1 MPTIEAALNSVFGQ
15 LSNEN
20 YAESLAFYH
29 FWCGTGGAYLEIPSD
44 QIFDAIWNHRGA
56 TSSISPTLGKIFHA
70 SADLIVRFAKDAES
84 DHILAPYSSG
94 LQGRLCARTLREFS
108 SENLMI
114 AWYTLRDATG
124 FYADVNLLAHWVN
137 LGFVEE
143 AAIRNH
149 ILQSLI
155 SHPKRYCHQVWALII
170 LFKIAGATF
179 EAYVEP
185 SVVDR
190 CFEHLKA
197 HSAAYSP
204 DYDRHGSA
212 FAEKRRAIQVRVPCV
227 SNGGRRTKVNFRGLF
242 KSWSRYG
249 SVAGKVSLPHLCSR
263 LGSLHS
269 PVQTRETLLQLPLPH
284 PSDFLTEF
292 PNLRSPRPLR
302 WNRPPSQ
309 SQLQFPNFPSLPS
322 SSRRQSASPLSLTS
336 QSRMVP
342 MMNLPSTPRSLVLWR
357 TTIPSTALQ

>member
-1 MPTIEAALNSVFGQ
+1 MQTIKAALNSVFSQ

-20 YAESLAFYH
+20 YAESLAFYR
-29 FWCGTGGAYLEIPSD
+29 FWCGTGGAYLDIPSD

-56 TSSISPTLGKIFHA
+56 TSSINPILGKIFHA

-94 LQGRLCARTLREFS
+94 LQDRLCARTLREFS

-114 AWYTLRDATG
+114 AWYSRDPTS
-124 FYADVNLLAHWVN
+124 FYEDVNLLAHWVN

-143 AAIRNH
+143 ATIRNH

-155 SHPKRYCHQVWALII
+155 SHPKRYDHQVWALII
-170 LFKIAGATF
+170 LFKLAGATF
-179 EAYVEP
+179 EAYVDP

-197 HSAAYSP
+197 HSPAYSP
-204 DYDRHGSA
+204 GYDRYG
-212 FAEKRRAIQVRVPCV
+212 EGYQERRRAIQVRVPCV
-227 SNGGRRTKVNFRGLF
+227 SEGGPRTKSNFRGTF

-249 SVAGKVSLPHLCSR
+249 SVVGKVSLPRLCSR
-263 LGSLHS
+263 LGSLYS

-284 PSDFLTEF
+284 PSDFLTEI

-322 SSRRQSASPLSLTS
+322 SSLRQSASPLSLTS